1 MVTILCNQCWK
12 YKKHRYKIYIY
23 IYHIFT
29 RIQILKNKNIN
40 TVIMSIK
47 NTIIFHFQGLCT
59 YIYDSYY
66 YASLLSI
73 LSNIYIYIKKK
84 QIFCYL
90 NKQMKMQ
97 IHRESS
103 LVT

>member
-1 MVTILCNQCWK
+1 MLEIQHK
-12 YKKHRYKIYIY
+12 YKIN
-23 IYHIFT
+23 IYHCFT

-59 YIYDSYY
+59 YIYIYDFYY
-66 YASLLSI
+66 YVSLLST
-73 LSNIYIYIKKK
+73 LSNTYIKKK

-90 NKQMKMQ
+90 NKPMKMQ